1 MKIEVVPYNP
11 LWPAQF
17 ESERSAIAGSLG
29 DILDQSHHI
38 GSTAVEGLSAKPIID
53 IILEVHSL
61 ESLDQATSKLE
72 MMGYEAKG
80 EFRIPGRRYFR
91 KGGFHRTHQIHAFT
105 SGDPNVL
112 RHLAFRDYLKAH
124 PEVMR
129 EYSELKARL
138 AADCNDD
145 LDRYCDGKDSFVKHH
160 EAKAI
165 EWNKA
170 EPGGSA
176 NSPSAR
182 G

>member
-11 LWPAQF
+11 LWAAQF
-17 ESERSAIAGSLG
+17 ESERSAIAASLG
-29 DILDQSHHI
+29 DVLDQAHHI

-72 MMGYEAKG
+72 LMGYEAKG
-80 EFRIPGRRYFR
+80 EFGIPGRRYFR
-91 KGGFHRTHQIHAFT
+91 KGGFYRTHQIHAFK

-112 RHLAFRDYLKAH
+112 RHLAFRNYLKAH
-124 PEVMR
+124 PDILR
-129 EYSELKARL
+129 EYAELKARL

-165 EWNKA
+165 EWNKS
-170 EPGGSA
+170 EPSRPANLATLGG
-176 NSPSAR
+176 
-182 G
+182 